1 MPGAPQLSGIP
12 GLMRGLRAPEAIG
25 GRRRRM
31 EKRWTRSADCR
42 GAGEEGCV
50 WSRCALR
57 AESARLLA
65 AARRRQSRV
74 RGLTAFL

>member
-1 MPGAPQLSGIP
+1 
-12 GLMRGLRAPEAIG
+12 
-25 GRRRRM
+25 M
-31 EKRWTRSADCR
+31 EKRPTRSAGGR
-42 GAGEEGCV
+42 AAREEGCV

-74 RGLTAFL
+74 RGSAAFL

>member
-1 MPGAPQLSGIP
+1 MLARDPWIGAG
-12 GLMRGLRAPEAIG
+12 GLRFAEARG
-25 GRRRRM
+25 GRRRM
-31 EKRWTRSADCR
+31 EKRPTRSAGGPAAR
-42 GAGEEGCV
+42 EEGCV

-74 RGLTAFL
+74 RG